1 MPRPVVPQYSCHTF
15 NQPSAFLTRIS
26 ESLLLVDRQ
35 AVYARCMRPT
45 WNSCAGLIC
54 LATVLAAGPG
64 NLFAT
69 DTGTNATLQTG
80 PYAIGKQDFSLV
92 DRHRVTAANNGHPE
106 EAERVLET
114 SVWYPAQNRPF
125 EWLRPGPPPLAADAC
140 PAPLVVYSHG
150 FMSFRSNGAY
160 LARYLASHGYIV
172 AAANFPLTRLG
183 TPGGPQFTDV
193 INQPGDV
200 SFIIDTLLGWSDS
213 AENRFAECIDHERI
227 AAAGLSL
234 GGLTT
239 TLLVFH
245 PEYRD
250 PRVQAAVTIA
260 GPVALLGKDF
270 FDRPSIPFMMVAGN
284 IDAMVD
290 YQRNAVQF
298 RTWVPEATLV
308 TLQGGS
314 HTGFAGMAAQLF
326 RWVDNAD
333 GVGCW
338 AMRGAL
344 DDALNVPD
352 SFITK
357 LRGNNSD
364 TRIGMELT
372 PCRDPELPTA
382 LRPQHQQRLTKQAV
396 LSFLQSQFHPDAEIR
411 DEYRKILG
419 QSLAADNPE
428 MEVFSGQ

>member
-1 MPRPVVPQYSCHTF
+1 
-15 NQPSAFLTRIS
+15 
-26 ESLLLVDRQ
+26 
-35 AVYARCMRPT
+35 MRPT

-54 LATVLAAGPG
+54 LASVLAAGSD
-64 NLFAT
+64 NLFAA
-69 DTGTNATLQTG
+69 DTGTNDYLQPG

-92 DRHRVTAANNGHPE
+92 DRHRSTAAHNGHPE

-114 SVWYPAQNRPF
+114 SVWYPAQHRPF
-125 EWLRPGPPPLAADAC
+125 EWLRPGPPPLAPDAC

-183 TPGGPQFTDV
+183 TPGGPQLTDV

-200 SFIIDTLLGWSDS
+200 SFIIDTLLGWSDTTD
-213 AENRFAECIDHERI
+213 NRFAECIDHGRI
-227 AAAGLSL
+227 AATGLSL

-239 TLLVFH
+239 TLLAFH
-245 PEYRD
+245 LEYRD
-250 PRVQAAVTIA
+250 TRVRAAVSIA
-260 GPVALLGKDF
+260 GPVALLGEDF
-270 FDRPSIPFMMVAGN
+270 FDQPSIPFMMIAGN

-290 YQRNAVQF
+290 YQRHAVQF

-308 TLQGGS
+308 TLQDGS
-314 HTGFAGMAAQLF
+314 HTGFAGMSARLF

-352 SFITK
+352 SFIAK
-357 LRGNNSD
+357 LRGEKNA
-364 TRIGMELT
+364 TRPDMELI

-382 LRPQHQQRLTKQAV
+382 LRPQHQQSLTKQAV
-396 LSFLQSQFHPDAEIR
+396 LSFLQSQFHPDTGIR
-411 DEYRKILG
+411 DEYRKILE

-428 MEVFSGQ
+428 VEVMTGQ

>member
-1 MPRPVVPQYSCHTF
+1 V
-15 NQPSAFLTRIS
+15 
-26 ESLLLVDRQ
+26 
-35 AVYARCMRPT
+35 
-45 WNSCAGLIC
+45 
-54 LATVLAAGPG
+54 
-64 NLFAT
+64 
-69 DTGTNATLQTG
+69 
-80 PYAIGKQDFSLV
+80 GKQDFSLV
-92 DRHRVTAANNGHPE
+92 DRHRSTAVNNGYPE
-106 EAERVLET
+106 VAERILET

-125 EWLRPGPPPLAADAC
+125 EWLRPGPPPLTPDAC

-183 TPGGPQFTDV
+183 TPGGPQLTDV

-200 SFIIDTLLGWSDS
+200 SFIIDTLLGWSDT
-213 AENRFAECIDHERI
+213 ENSRFAECIDHERI
-227 AAAGLSL
+227 AAVGLSL

-239 TLLVFH
+239 TLLAFH

-250 PRVQAAVTIA
+250 TRVRAAVSIA

-270 FDRPSIPFMMVAGN
+270 FDQPSIPFMMVAGN

-290 YQRNAVQF
+290 YQRHAVQF
-298 RTWVPEATLV
+298 RAWVPEATLV
-308 TLQGGS
+308 TLQDGS
-314 HTGFAGMAAQLF
+314 HTGFAGMSARLF

-352 SFITK
+352 SFIAK
-357 LRGNNSD
+357 LRGEKSA
-364 TRIGMELT
+364 TRPDMELI

-382 LRPQHQQRLTKQAV
+382 LRPQHQQSLTKQAV
-396 LSFLQSQFHPDAEIR
+396 LSFLQSQFHPDTGIR
-411 DEYRKILG
+411 DEYRRILE
-419 QSLAADNPE
+419 QSLAQDNPE
-428 MEVFSGQ
+428 VEVNSGR